1 MKRDGLLGSKFR
13 VSIQMQ
19 RSTEVQRTG
28 VSGFFPEF
36 FACSGGN
43 FQSAVQE
50 RRITKTGLIFFKE
63 LPDAFFRKRDAAN
76 VINFNIEQPLDVV
89 DALIASIRNDN
100 RVLKVVA
107 VVMQI
112 HHQMRVN
119 GFIRNTAFAFV
130 GVTDIAVQIVNA

>member
-1 MKRDGLLGSKFR
+1 MFCR
-13 VSIQMQ
+13 
-19 RSTEVQRTG
+19 
-28 VSGFFPEF
+28 
-36 FACSGGN
+36 CGGN

-63 LPDAFFRKRDAAN
+63 LPDTFFCERDAAN
-76 VINFNIEQPLDVV
+76 VIYFNIEQPLDIV

-119 GFIRNTAFAFV
+119 GFICNTAFAFV
-130 GVTDIAVQIVNA
+130 GVSDIAVQIVNA